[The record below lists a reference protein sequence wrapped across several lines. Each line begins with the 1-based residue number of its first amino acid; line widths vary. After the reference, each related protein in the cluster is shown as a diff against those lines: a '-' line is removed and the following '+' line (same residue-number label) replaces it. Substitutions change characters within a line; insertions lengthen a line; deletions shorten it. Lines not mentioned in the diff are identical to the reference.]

1 MKAKNAINKQ
11 RKENAKAKI
20 YIRATAAAVIR
31 AQNAVRAR
39 KIAERMYAAKIKVER
54 HMQRKAE
61 EHQRRAVDGT
71 IVAKKA
77 FLKAKVATKSAMD
90 LAALYKKQ
98 YYAALKTKKSA
109 EKLTLHYNNE
119 AAKMR
124 HNTRVAYEAV
134 KLANKKAAI
143 AIAKAAELKFKHAA
157 LVIST
162 KRAIKDTIHYKLL
175 EKKAKA
181 ARDVANKKFAKA
193 NAQRKK
199 LVSLT
204 KKAHHATKHVMTM
217 IMKLKVKHTAMV
229 KEAKEVIAK
238 FHEEHKEAVKNITKA
253 GKAAVAVIELKLKKA
268 EEAHDKQVNWYKIQI
283 AKLNALHLKHEA
295 TYTLYVKKTKVVVA
309 LTAHYNKHIK
319 ITTHEITLA
328 TELTVK
334 YVGIKNTHEKN
345 TKISLEDFKKWTAK
359 AKHAIK
365 HRDEANAA
373 SVKAISLRVEAEAA
387 YAKHHAAMLEAQKK
401 SHTLRLQVVRYRK
414 VVAKFDAQTKK
425 NNEDTK
431 FHQGKEAHWNRL
443 AAIARAA
450 AKKYLRHAAIEH
462 KLRVHWTVIYKKRVE
477 AEKVA
482 LAKAMKNNAAAAAME
497 ARARVFAEAAK
508 RATRLALRE
517 QKLRVA
523 AEKRTKVY
531 IARQT
536 AAHVR
541 YAKEEK
547 LRFHFVSLARQA
559 DRKAARE
566 WERRNTYVK
575 EMKHAIKA
583 MIASVAHRK
592 KVVAEAMEFVTKQNA
607 LMTKANED
615 AEKSNKDKISAE
627 IKATNYRKQ
636 RDRFK
641 LTDYFKESDKK
652 L

>member
-1 MKAKNAINKQ
+1 
-11 RKENAKAKI
+11 
-20 YIRATAAAVIR
+20 
-31 AQNAVRAR
+31 
-39 KIAERMYAAKIKVER
+39 
-54 HMQRKAE
+54 
-61 EHQRRAVDGT
+61 
-71 IVAKKA
+71 
-77 FLKAKVATKSAMD
+77 
-90 LAALYKKQ
+90 
-98 YYAALKTKKSA
+98 
-109 EKLTLHYNNE
+109 
-119 AAKMR
+119 
-124 HNTRVAYEAV
+124 
-134 KLANKKAAI
+134 
-143 AIAKAAELKFKHAA
+143 
-157 LVIST
+157 
-162 KRAIKDTIHYKLL
+162 
-175 EKKAKA
+175 
-181 ARDVANKKFAKA
+181 
-193 NAQRKK
+193 
-199 LVSLT
+199 
-204 KKAHHATKHVMTM
+204 
-217 IMKLKVKHTAMV
+217 
-229 KEAKEVIAK
+229 
-238 FHEEHKEAVKNITKA
+238 
-253 GKAAVAVIELKLKKA
+253 
-268 EEAHDKQVNWYKIQI
+268 
-283 AKLNALHLKHEA
+283 
-295 TYTLYVKKTKVVVA
+295 

-373 SVKAISLRVEAEAA
+373 SVKAISLRVEAEAT

-615 AEKSNKDKISAE
+615 AEKSNKDKISAD
-627 IKATNYRKQ
+627 IKATDYRKQ
-636 RDRFK
+636 RDHFNGETAKFVAAAHKALKEAKAAKAKHAKYDAIRVVASTNAAKYLKHAKIEISRRVFLDKVARAAK
-641 LTDYFKESDKK
+641 LATASFNGKVVVQKK
-652 L
+652 FTATAWK